1 VGVRPRLGAMR
12 CRPWDSDPVA
22 DRVAQHNSDEIALG
36 ALRVSLERLTY
47 ATIVLMSVLV
57 VYDGWQQLATFA
69 GVAIVTVS
77 PIIALAAAHLFSEAI
92 SKHAEQQRPLTRPEW
107 REVTL
112 AQLSFLLATIPP
124 LLILG
129 IGWVGPLNPR
139 STISVLLWTGV
150 VTLVALTGLAAS
162 RAGIRGWRGVATA
175 VGGGVVGL
183 MVISLQ
189 ILLKPH

>member
-1 VGVRPRLGAMR
+1 MR
-12 CRPWDSDPVA
+12 RHAWDSDPVA
-22 DRVAQHNSDEIALG
+22 DGVAQRNSDEIALG

-77 PIIALAAAHLFSEAI
+77 PIIALAAAHLFSESI
-92 SKHAEQQRPLTRPEW
+92 SRHAEHQRPLTRSEW
-107 REVTL
+107 REVL
-112 AQLSFLLATIPP
+112 VAQVSFLLATVPP

-129 IGWVGPLNPR
+129 FGWVSPMNPR

-150 VTLVALTGLAAS
+150 ITLVALTGLAAA
-162 RAGIRGWRGVATA
+162 RAGIRGWRRVATA
-175 VGGGVVGL
+175 VGGGFVGL